1 MSYRIL
7 LSVFM
12 LSLLTNC
19 NRDEQ
24 DTPSA
29 ATISFTGQW
38 TRQFSVAGLLHNVSY
53 TIHQDSIRYKL
64 SGGIG
69 NANYLILKD
78 TFLLKDQRYIGHT
91 PDGQHYLIFVKNH
104 NADSLILYKQ
114 KVSTISEGLKLG
126 IPPDHTTANHGWNVF
141 YKQ

>member
-1 MSYRIL
+1 MCYRL
-7 LSVFM
+7 FLSIFM
-12 LSLLTNC
+12 LALMINC
-19 NRDEQ
+19 DRDEYGN
-24 DTPSA
+24 PSA
-29 ATISFTGQW
+29 ATVPFTGHW
-38 TRQFSVAGLLHNVSY
+38 ARQFSAAGLLHDASY